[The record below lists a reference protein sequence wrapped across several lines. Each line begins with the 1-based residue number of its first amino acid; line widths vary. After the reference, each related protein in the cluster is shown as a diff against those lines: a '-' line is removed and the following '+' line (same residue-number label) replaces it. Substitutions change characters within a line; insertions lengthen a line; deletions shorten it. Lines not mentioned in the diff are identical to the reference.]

1 MLFSAQEYRP
11 KGYSGLLLRVGS
23 GMKSVVE
30 RILWVPLRDAGVA
43 VVQAVVEGHG
53 RRVGGFVAPLA
64 IVGRSDG
71 RFDRWLLPIDI
82 GIALV
87 IDCWDCA

>member
-30 RILWVPLRDAGVA
+30 RILWVPGVMVA
-43 VVQAVVEGHG
+43 LPVEGHG
-53 RRVGGFVAPLA
+53 RRVGGLVAPLA
-64 IVGRSDG
+64 IIGRSDG

-87 IDCWDCA
+87 IDYWDCA